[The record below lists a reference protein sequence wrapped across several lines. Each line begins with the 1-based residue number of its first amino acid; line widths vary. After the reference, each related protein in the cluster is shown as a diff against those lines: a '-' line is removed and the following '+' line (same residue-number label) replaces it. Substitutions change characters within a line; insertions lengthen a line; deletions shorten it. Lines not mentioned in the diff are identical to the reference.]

1 LGGPPWVNDRIH
13 PCRPFVYVP
22 RAFAIDAL
30 IREVLGEAV
39 FAQITLR

>member
-1 LGGPPWVNDRIH
+1 
-13 PCRPFVYVP
+13 VP

-39 FAQITLR
+39 FAGSRETKDAKLGSAGRTCG